1 MFALFDSLCILH
13 NMNIY
18 TLPSL
23 VFPTRAA
30 PTNPRRIVILLPC
43 CIGDVVLGTATLFA
57 LRRAYPNAHITW
69 AVGRWSRPALDGHDL
84 LNELLDTGEG
94 ALPIHSVASL
104 RAFAAQ
110 LRAGKFDLA
119 VSLVRSPWMSL
130 AVWLARIPY
139 RAGLDSAGRGF
150 GYNIRARINPRT
162 VRHEAEI
169 YLDVPRALG
178 IDTTDCWANVPVRES
193 RSGDEPYIVVNPA
206 GGRNPGMVM
215 DSKRYPPAELAE
227 VANRIARAVKAK
239 IIVIAGKEDQPLVD
253 AVTAH
258 LDRPP
263 AQFVGVLTFR
273 QIAALAH
280 GARLYIGNDTGLTHL
295 AAAAGA
301 KTVMILGPTDPKRYA
316 PFAPD
321 AIALWKP
328 ATVAQTGV
336 AAGVPTDWDWA
347 RDGISV
353 DEAERQIR
361 KFLGISRVL

>member
-253 AVTAH
+253 AVSAH